1 MNKKVLAGIAAGLLT
16 TAVLVLV
23 GAGAYRAGQ
32 RSDATI
38 EVVGG
43 ATEGSGDIGRTVLVA
58 GDGFRDGWHG
68 PGPGIV
74 IFPLIVIGLVFLF
87 ASRRRGGGPGG
98 WHGGP
103 FNADLDDWHRRAHA
117 PVAVTTPTPAA
128 PPAAATPPPADPTT

>member
-43 ATEGSGDIGRTVLVA
+43 TEGGSEIARTLVVA
-58 GDGFRDGWHG
+58 GDGWRDGWHG

-74 IFPLIVIGLVFLF
+74 IFPLIVIGLILLF
-87 ASRRRGGGPGG
+87 ASRRGPGHGPGSWHRG
-98 WHGGP
+98 WDGR
-103 FNADLDDWHRRAHA
+103 LDDWHRQAHA
-117 PVAVTTPTPAA
+117 AAVPTDQA
-128 PPAAATPPPADPTT
+128 PPPGT